1 MQVLPGLQL
10 VIVPLLAEH
19 HVLPH
24 LRVNPAG
31 PQACSLKR
39 DFYSQKSRDV
49 TEGRRGVAAHL
60 TPPVCILPPFLFCLC
75 FMTLV
80 YTGNMV

>member
-1 MQVLPGLQL
+1 MQVLPGLQF

-39 DFYSQKSRDV
+39 DFYSQNQEMSLK
-49 TEGRRGVAAHL
+49 EEEEL
-60 TPPVCILPPFLFCLC
+60 LC
-75 FMTLV
+75 T
-80 YTGNMV
+80 